1 MLKQQLSDYP
11 RGFSLCP
18 RPSSLFRAPPLP
30 TLRYSMFMPVDGQ
43 NRAVLLIP
51 LFNDWEAAGLLL
63 QQLDETLEAYPMIPE
78 VLLVDDGSTQPM
90 PPGFPHRH
98 FKALAAVDVLRLR
111 RNIGHQR
118 AIATGLV
125 YIYENRPCRAVI
137 VMDADGEDQPSGI
150 LPLTEKFYQED
161 ERLIVFAA
169 RSKRLESLWFRTLY
183 NVYRLLHVLV
193 TGDPV
198 RVGNFSIIPS
208 AFLTK
213 LVVIPEIW
221 NHYAAAV
228 IRTRIGS
235 TSIPVERG
243 RRLTG
248 ESRMNFIAL
257 LLHGLRAFFV
267 YGEVVGA
274 RLLIAIA
281 CLMLLGSVL
290 AASAVAAHFT
300 TSLFIPGFFLYLA
313 GALGIILLLAVLIAL
328 ILVFSVIGS
337 NGNMGFL
344 PLRDC
349 HFFIDRL
356 DPLFPAPDSRGA
368 RP

>member
-1 MLKQQLSDYP
+1 
-11 RGFSLCP
+11 
-18 RPSSLFRAPPLP
+18 
-30 TLRYSMFMPVDGQ
+30 MFMPVDGH
-43 NRAVLLIP
+43 NRAVILIP
-51 LFNDWEAAGLLL
+51 LFNDWEAAALLL
-63 QQLDETLEAYPMIPE
+63 RQLDDALQPYPMTPE

-90 PPGFPHRH
+90 PPGFPHHH
-98 FKALAAVDVLRLR
+98 FTAIQAVDVLRLR

-125 YIYENRPCRAVI
+125 YLYQNRPCRAVI

-150 LPLTEKFYQED
+150 LPLTEKFYQEN

-169 RSKRLESLWFRTLY
+169 RSKRLERLWFRTLY
-183 NVYRLLHVLV
+183 KVYRLLHVLV

-198 RVGNFSIIPS
+198 RVGNFSIIP
-208 AFLTK
+208 ATFLSK

-248 ESRMNFIAL
+248 ESRMNFIGL

-267 YGEVVGA
+267 YGEIVGA
-274 RLLIAIA
+274 RLLVAIA
-281 CLMLLGSVL
+281 CLLVLGTAL
-290 AASAVAAHFT
+290 AGTALAIHYT
-300 TSLFIPGFFLYLA
+300 TSLFIPGFFLYVA

-349 HFFIDRL
+349 HFFVDRL
-356 DPLFPAPDSRGA
+356 DPLFPPPATPLEDGKEGVR
-368 RP
+368 

>member
-1 MLKQQLSDYP
+1 
-11 RGFSLCP
+11 
-18 RPSSLFRAPPLP
+18 
-30 TLRYSMFMPVDGQ
+30 MFMFGSDKDRANQDRADQ
-43 NRAVLLIP
+43 NRAIILIP

-63 QQLDETLEAYPMIPE
+63 KQLDETLESYPMTPE

-90 PPGFPHRH
+90 PPGFPHAH
-98 FKALAAVDVLRLR
+98 FKALRAVEILRLR

-118 AIATGLV
+118 AIAVGLV
-125 YIYENRPCRAVI
+125 FLYENRPCRAVI

-150 LPLTEKFYQED
+150 LPLTEAFYRENQQ
-161 ERLIVFAA
+161 RIVFAA
-169 RSKRLESLWFRTLY
+169 RSKRLERLWFRSLY
-183 NVYRLLHVLV
+183 KVYRMLHLLV

-198 RVGNFSIIPS
+198 RVGNFSIVPS
-208 AFLTK
+208 AFLSK

-267 YGEVVGA
+267 YGEVIGA
-274 RLLIAIA
+274 RLLVAIA
-281 CLMLLGSVL
+281 CLLILGTLVAGVAL
-290 AASAVAAHFT
+290 AVHFT
-300 TSLFIPGFFLYLA
+300 TSLFIPGLFLSIV
-313 GALGIILLLAVLIAL
+313 GALGIILLQAVLIAL

-349 HFFIDRL
+349 HFFVDRIER
-356 DPLFPAPDSRGA
+356 LFPASGEPS
-368 RP
+368 

>member
-1 MLKQQLSDYP
+1 
-11 RGFSLCP
+11 
-18 RPSSLFRAPPLP
+18 
-30 TLRYSMFMPVDGQ
+30 MFMPVENE
-43 NRAVLLIP
+43 NRAIVLIP

-63 QQLDETLEAYPMIPE
+63 EKLDEALVTYPMSPE

-90 PPGFPHRH
+90 PPGFPHRK
-98 FKALAAVDVLRLR
+98 FTALRGVEVLHLR

-118 AIATGLV
+118 AIAVGLV
-125 YIYENRPCRAVI
+125 FLYENRPCRAVI

-161 ERLIVFAA
+161 ERAIVFAA
-169 RSKRLESLWFRTLY
+169 RSKRLERLWFRSLY
-183 NVYRLLHVLV
+183 HVYRTLHRVV

-208 AFLTK
+208 SFLSK

-235 TSIPVERG
+235 VSIPIARG
-243 RRLTG
+243 RRLSG

-257 LLHGLRAFFV
+257 FLHGLRAFFV

-274 RLLIAIA
+274 RLLVAMA
-281 CLMLLGSVL
+281 CLLLLGIL
-290 AASAVAAHFT
+290 IAGAG
-300 TSLFIPGFFLYLA
+300 LFIPGLFLYVA
-313 GALGIILLLAVLIAL
+313 CALGIILLQGILIAL
-328 ILVFSVIGS
+328 VLVFSVIGS

-349 HFFIDRL
+349 HYFVQGVERVF
-356 DPLFPAPDSRGA
+356 PLGENS
-368 RP
+368 